1 MMSYVLLDVC
11 GGEEETTLVAVT
23 LALPM
28 LCFCSSIDEAMAT
41 EVGSD
46 KGWNNISKTSENNK
60 GLLGA
65 GREILLTSSPYTCL
79 PLLPTSDGA
88 PKPKRNERKDVFQPI
103 I

>member
-1 MMSYVLLDVC
+1 MVFRFQVLLDVC

-28 LCFCSSIDEAMAT
+28 LCFCSSIEEAMAT

-65 GREILLTSSPYTCL
+65 GRETKLKSPWHPPKGTFSLLRRGRSQEST
-79 PLLPTSDGA
+79 GA
-88 PKPKRNERKDVFQPI
+88 L
-103 I
+103 